1 MLNISSN
8 LYKSEWTNLVFKNR
22 NQAYGAYLLR
32 AQSSSIT
39 WKAFYL
45 TVPVFVL
52 LFAGPMLYRHLHPDD
67 DLKNFATEIPVT
79 VAPPLVDNK
88 IHELKQEPVK
98 PVQQQEK
105 VKTYKLTSRIEVVD
119 KPETDEMPQLK
130 DLENAVAGQVTQTGV
145 SAQAAAIPV
154 STVSGNGNGDT
165 PAVDNNVY
173 DGAGVERYPE
183 FEGGMGAWTRFLQ
196 RNLRYPDQA
205 QERGVQGK
213 VYLSFVV
220 EKDGSISSVTLIKG
234 IGAGCDEEAIRVL
247 KKSPRWKPGQQ
258 NQQSVRVR
266 YTMPFSF
273 QLGQ

>member
-67 DLKNFATEIPVT
+67 DLKDFATEIPVT
-79 VAPPLVDNK
+79 VAPPPVDNK

-234 IGAGCDEEAIRVL
+234 IGGGCDEEAIRVL